1 MGGRRSRRVS
11 APAMRRAAIHCDAW
25 HPLGLGWADLE
36 QGMATV
42 RELATRAGRPK
53 GAVRFAPRNLLG
65 LGAKAAGA
73 ERAPYEGDADQ
84 VAADVKRARD
94 LDCDW
99 LTFDMPKAD
108 VAGMID
114 VMERF
119 VRDVKPQV

>member
-1 MGGRRSRRVS
+1 
-11 APAMRRAAIHCDAW
+11 
-25 HPLGLGWADLE
+25 
-36 QGMATV
+36 MATV

-65 LGAKAAGA
+65 LGAVAAGA
-73 ERAPYEGDADQ
+73 ERGPYEGKADQ

-119 VRDVKPQV
+119 VRDVKPQVG